1 MERDVGSSRFFIW
14 RTVMP
19 EEPRPAANENAAEGD
34 PAVIDLEL
42 ARQEEKKAQNDKRDI
57 QPKRS

>member
-1 MERDVGSSRFFIW
+1 
-14 RTVMP
+14 MP

-34 PAVIDLEL
+34 PAVIDREL
-42 ARQEEKKAQNDKRDI
+42 ARREQKEAQNNKRDI